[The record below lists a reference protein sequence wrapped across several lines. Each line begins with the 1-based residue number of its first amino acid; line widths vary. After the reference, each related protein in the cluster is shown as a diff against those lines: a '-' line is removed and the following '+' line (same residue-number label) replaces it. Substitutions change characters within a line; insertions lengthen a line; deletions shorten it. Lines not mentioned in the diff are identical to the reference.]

1 MDLSIVL
8 GGRDDN
14 YGEQFIERLE
24 QAVSH
29 NLKLLDSSG
38 IDYEMIVVDFNPIN
52 EQYLYVNSLM
62 EEVLRHPRVKN
73 LIVMIKKMYSIA
85 AGCGEIF
92 L

>member
-62 EEVLRHPRVKN
+62 EEVLQHPRVKKLSGN
-73 LIVMIKKMYSIA
+73 QVLQL
-85 AGCGEIF
+85 F
-92 L
+92 HL

>member
-1 MDLSIVL
+1 MDLSVVV

-14 YGEQFIERLE
+14 YGEQFIDRLE

-52 EQYLYVNSLM
+52 EQYLYANSLM
-62 EEVLRHPRVKN
+62 EEVLQHP
-73 LIVMIKKMYSIA
+73 
-85 AGCGEIF
+85 
-92 L
+92 